1 MSEKIF
7 ILGASGDFGIDLL
20 KSILEKKKNCTIGL
34 HCFSGRS
41 RLISLLSEKKSQNRV
56 KIFQS
61 NLNNQKKCHTLIKNF
76 LKWSG
81 GVNKFIQLN
90 GNVSEIKTWTKL
102 NQKDFEKDISV
113 NLASVFFV
121 SQKIFEN
128 MKKKGGKIILTSTSS
143 ALHGGGETSLA
154 YGISKAGI
162 ISLTKALARF
172 GAKNNILAN
181 AIAPGFINSKFHTK
195 VMKKNKKQLKERLK
209 FIKLNRAGK
218 LEDITKLIM
227 FLLFENNYT
236 TGEIISID
244 GGDWI

>member
-7 ILGASGDFGIDLL
+7 ILGASGDFGVDLL
-20 KSILEKKKNCTIGL
+20 KSILKKKDCTIGL
-34 HCFSGRS
+34 HCFSGRL
-41 RLISLLSEKKSQNRV
+41 RLNNLLSEIKSKNRI

-61 NLNNQKKCHTLIKNF
+61 NLDSQKKCHMIIKNF
-76 LKWSG
+76 LSWSG

-90 GNVSEIKTWTKL
+90 GNVSKIKVWTKL
-102 NQKDFEKDISV
+102 NQKDFEKDIAV
-113 NLASVFFV
+113 NLSSVFYI

-143 ALHGGGETSLA
+143 ALHGGGENSLA
-154 YGISKAGI
+154 YGISKSGI

-172 GAKNNILAN
+172 GAKNNIIAN

-218 LEDITKLIM
+218 LEDVTKLIM

-236 TGEIISID
+236 TGEVISVD

>member
-20 KSILEKKKNCTIGL
+20 KSILKKKDCIIGL
-34 HCFSGRS
+34 HCYSGRL
-41 RLISLLSEKKSQNRV
+41 RLNNLLLEIKSKNQI

-61 NLNNQKKCHTLIKNF
+61 NLDSQKKCHLLVKNF
-76 LKWSG
+76 LSWSG
-81 GVNKFIQLN
+81 GVNKFVQLN
-90 GNVSEIKTWTKL
+90 GNVSKIKTWTKL

-113 NLASVFFV
+113 NLSSVFYI

-154 YGISKAGI
+154 YGISKSGI
-162 ISLTKALARF
+162 ISLAKALARF
-172 GAKNNILAN
+172 GAKNNIIAN

-218 LEDITKLIM
+218 PEDVTKLIM
-227 FLLFENNYT
+227 FLLFENDYT
-236 TGEIISID
+236 TGEVISID